1 MSVSPNERPAAR
13 YCAHC
18 GAALR
23 PAARRHA
30 RFCSPAPRRAAHRAH
45 NPDLRRVRARFLSGR
60 THDKSAAP
68 YVDIVPDE
76 KWPRMYRLKR
86 ADGSV
91 SDMVNLTRAKDT
103 LLALHEGVRP

>member
-1 MSVSPNERPAAR
+1 MSASPNERPAAR

-23 PAARRHA
+23 PAARRQ
-30 RFCSPAPRRAAHRAH
+30 
-45 NPDLRRVRARFLSGR
+45 
-60 THDKSAAP
+60 
-68 YVDIVPDE
+68 
-76 KWPRMYRLKR
+76 
-86 ADGSV
+86 DGSV